1 VFIDE
6 VDFELVIDPAVVAA
20 FFFCIFSSKA
30 ARGLITNVGMFDSN
44 V

>member
-20 FFFCIFSSKA
+20 FFFGIFSLKA
-30 ARGLITNVGMFDSN
+30 SRGLRTKVGMFDSN